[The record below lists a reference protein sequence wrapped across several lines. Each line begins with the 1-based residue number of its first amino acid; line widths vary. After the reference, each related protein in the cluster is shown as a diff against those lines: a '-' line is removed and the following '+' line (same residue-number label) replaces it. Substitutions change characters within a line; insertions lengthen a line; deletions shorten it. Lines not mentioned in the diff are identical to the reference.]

1 MTGAG
6 LGSLAIIGKWF
17 LLSLAGLTAICGA
30 GCALLARRE
39 RAVSV
44 GLGSLALLLTLA
56 TVADLVN
63 AHYGYLPRF
72 DDVIGVKSWPTASA
86 REIVGQAPRPHPDG
100 SVVGLPVTG
109 VHSGFGT
116 QEALVYFPPQ
126 YFTEPHT
133 RFPVVYLLHGSP
145 GVPVDWYRGGQ
156 AAQVGAMLAHDG
168 QPAILVAPRL
178 SHGWLD
184 DSECVDR
191 PGEHVE
197 TYLVDDVIPTV
208 DARLRTIPD
217 RADRILAG
225 MSAGGYCALNL
236 GLRHR
241 DLIATIVDMSGM
253 TRPTHDG
260 GMAGLFGN
268 RPDLAFVA
276 AANAPALYA
285 LALPPDPP
293 MRVWLDCG
301 RGDRES
307 LDDTRNMA
315 LTLSR
320 RPGFT
325 TVLRLRPGGH
335 DFNVWR
341 PALRDGLQWAVP
353 TASPA
358 SADRHTRVLQ
368 RHHARVAAA

>member
-1 MTGAG
+1 M
-6 LGSLAIIGKWF
+6 GSLAIIGKWF